1 MNCSSCN
8 AKCKIFDLFLW
19 NVQLGVREDVAS
31 SRPGWPWGPLDTSM
45 ARRVI
50 QGYYA
55 ATTYIDSLVGR
66 ILERTDNNTV
76 IVLLSDH
83 GWSLGQHGEWCK
95 MSNYEEAVRVPF
107 IVLPPPSYHHQQ
119 GSLVS
124 QYTELVDLF
133 PSLAEGRSELRRQGW
148 ISSGCE

>member
-1 MNCSSCN
+1 MNCSSC
-8 AKCKIFDLFLW
+8 KILDFFLW
-19 NVQLGVREDVAS
+19 NVQLGAREDVAS

-66 ILERTDNNTV
+66 ILERTDNNTI

-107 IVLPPPSYHHQQ
+107 IVLPPPSYHHQP

-133 PSLAEGRSELRRQGW
+133 PSLAEGGSELRRQG
-148 ISSGCE
+148 